1 MENPD
6 PQMLCSCTKVILP
19 CREPLRQGTVEGPS
33 GVRFFPRVAWWTSQW
48 LFLTCHTGGQ
58 SASPDQWSR
67 RACHRCWARWPKA
80 PWPPR
85 RNPYG
90 EIGCV
95 NGTQLRPYN
104 PTAAWAQR
112 SQECGSARESR
123 KAPLEQTCS
132 QPTAQHWAALLI
144 VSAGSG
150 SPADSK
156 KPWNFLTRAEPA
168 EIRSLCKWTKL
179 PRNQWNSIY
188 SSIPNESVP

>member
-1 MENPD
+1 
-6 PQMLCSCTKVILP
+6 MLCSYTKIILP

-33 GVRFFPRVAWWTSQW
+33 GARFFPRVAWWTSQW

-58 SASPDQWSR
+58 SASPDQWSQR
-67 RACHRCWARWPKA
+67 VCHRCWARWQKA

-85 RNPYG
+85 RNPCG
-90 EIGCV
+90 EMGVLTEIISGC
-95 NGTQLRPYN
+95 
-104 PTAAWAQR
+104 TAQQP
-112 SQECGSARESR
+112 SQQCGSAQGRR
-123 KAPLEQTCS
+123 KASVEQTCS

-188 SSIPNESVP
+188 SSIPNESIP